1 MDVDQPCEY
10 LQRFQKYHFLFI
22 EKKVIYVDESY
33 LQGDDYEDCSLMFGT
48 QYKFLDPLDSQS
60 TQTKPSSYQ
69 HNVSPT

>member
-1 MDVDQPCEY
+1 MNVDQPCEY
-10 LQRFQKYHFLFI
+10 LQKFQKYHFLFM
-22 EKKVIYVDESY
+22 EKKVIYVD
-33 LQGDDYEDCSLMFGT
+33 LQGDDYEDWSLMFGT

>member
-1 MDVDQPCEY
+1 MNVDQPCEY
-10 LQRFQKYHFLFI
+10 LQKFQKYHFLFM
-22 EKKVIYVDESY
+22 EKKVIYVD
-33 LQGDDYEDCSLMFGT
+33 LQGDDYEDWSPMFGT

>member
-1 MDVDQPCEY
+1 MNVDQPCEY
-10 LQRFQKYHFLFI
+10 LQKFQKYHFLFM
-22 EKKVIYVDESY
+22 EKKVIYVD
-33 LQGDDYEDCSLMFGT
+33 LQGDDYEDWSLIFGT

>member
-1 MDVDQPCEY
+1 MNVDQPCEY
-10 LQRFQKYHFLFI
+10 PQKFQKYHFLFM
-22 EKKVIYVDESY
+22 EKKVIYVD
-33 LQGDDYEDCSLMFGT
+33 LQGDDYEDWSLMFGT